1 MTAVGLRMG
10 ARMDDRTVRRALF
23 LTLFGAIVLAFLI
36 FQGQMTLP
44 HDDDN
49 PLFQTLNGVRDWA
62 NDNRSILEPVRTVL
76 GGIVGF
82 FDDVIASLGW
92 PGVMGVAGAL
102 AMVVG
107 GLRLTLLVVA
117 GFASLGVLGL
127 WDPAMQTL
135 SLMLA
140 SVVIALIV
148 GLPLGILAGRNDR
161 ATAILS
167 PILDVMQIM
176 PTLAY
181 LVPVTALFFIGAAPA
196 TVATL
201 IYAIPPAVRITSLGI
216 RGVPATSV
224 EAARALGSTNRQ
236 V

>member
-23 LTLFGAIVLAFLI
+23 LTLFG
-36 FQGQMTLP
+36 
-44 HDDDN
+44 
-49 PLFQTLNGVRDWA
+49 
-62 NDNRSILEPVRTVL
+62 
-76 GGIVGF
+76 
-82 FDDVIASLGW
+82 
-92 PGVMGVAGAL
+92 